1 MLIRIYRVDENS
13 QKTLMAELQVDALRL
28 MLLAEDRE
36 ENTGRRRHVWA
47 AGAVPFFAQELW
59 KAIQTGQP
67 RERQNLQAT
76 NVAISAWLH
85 DSIYVGVTP
94 EQFVRSD
101 LTFGLLPDGAVKC
114 ERVMK
119 VACVSTRGKAAR

>member
-1 MLIRIYRVDENS
+1 MLIRIYRLDENS
-13 QKTLMAELQVDALRL
+13 QKTLMAELHVDALRL
-28 MLLAEDRE
+28 MLVAEDRE
-36 ENTGRRRHVWA
+36 ENTRRRGRVWA
-47 AGAVPFFAQELW
+47 AGAVPFFAQELL
-59 KAIQTGQP
+59 KTIQTRQP

-76 NVAISAWLH
+76 NVAMSAWLH

-101 LTFGLLPDGAVKC
+101 LSFVILADGAVEC

-119 VACVSTRGKAAR
+119 VASE